1 MDGWTETAQFRIV
14 QYKDIKIH
22 YISMTENLINTTY
35 IILGNPGVIHS
46 VPTAFMNGSRLG

>member
-14 QYKDIKIH
+14 QYKDIKFH

-35 IILGNPGVIHS
+35 IILGNPCVIHS
-46 VPTAFMNGSRLG
+46 VLTAFMNGSRLG